1 MSQHKAAFSP
11 DMKRSNK
18 KKRVCSNTMCS
29 RGVRGKR
36 VMLGLLFSGSLLSY
50 SFATTAMEENMMPP
64 MAAKQPHKM
73 ERHGDVRVDNYYW
86 LRDDNRQDKN
96 VIEYLTAEN
105 QYAEERLKSG
115 QELREILY
123 KEMADRMSKEDQSVP
138 YTYNGYIYRT
148 VYEAGKDFPIYQRKP
163 VDNSTDWQVMVDG
176 NERAKGHKFYQLGG
190 FAVSLDNKRIAVAED
205 TQGRRNYKISFKNF
219 SDTDWQNHVI
229 ENTSGNIVWANDGET
244 LFYVRRD
251 PQTLLPY
258 QLFRH
263 QYGTDSQ
270 QDKKIYQEEDE
281 RFYLSIAESTSLD
294 YILISSTSY
303 TSSEYRLIDAN
314 HPQSEP
320 QVFSARQAEREYD
333 LDHFRGQFYIRSNHE
348 NPLFGLYRTDSINSP
363 WETVIAPQENT
374 DLENFALFNDWLVV
388 QERTKG
394 LSSIRQIDWKT
405 HQEKRVQFDD
415 PAYMASLGY
424 NPEPDTPVLR
434 YSYSSMTTPSS
445 VFQWNMQTDE
455 RELLKQQTVKGFNK
469 ENYQSQRIWVKAR
482 DGVEVPVSLV
492 YRKSLFKKGE
502 NPILIYGYGSYGISM
517 DPYFSSALLSLLDRG
532 FVYALVHVRG
542 GGDLGK
548 NWYLQ
553 GKLKNK
559 LNSFHDFIDAT
570 KTLIADGY
578 GNSKRVY
585 AEGGS
590 AGGLL
595 MGTVINQAPE
605 LYRGVIAKVPFVD
618 VLTTMLD
625 PSIPLTTGEYEE
637 WGNPNNK
644 EDYFRMKFYSPYDN
658 IQHQRYPHLLVTTGL
673 HDSQVQYWEPAKW
686 VAKLREMKQ
695 GDSLLL
701 LETNM
706 DTGHGGKPGRFNRLN
721 DIAFYYSF
729 LLMLDNAKTYFPEL
743 ND

>member
-1 MSQHKAAFSP
+1 MLQHKTVFSP
-11 DMKRSNK
+11 QT
-18 KKRVCSNTMCS
+18 KRV
-29 RGVRGKR
+29 VRSF
-36 VMLGLLFSGSLLSY
+36 LLSGSLLCN
-50 SFATTAMEENMMPP
+50 SFATIAMEKNMVPP
-64 MAAKQPHKM
+64 MATKQPHKM
-73 ERHGDVRVDNYYW
+73 TFHDDTRVDNYYW
-86 LRDDNRQDKN
+86 LRDDTRQDKD
-96 VIEYLTAEN
+96 VIDYLTAEN
-105 QYAEERLKSG
+105 KYTEQMLKSG
-115 QELREILY
+115 QELRETLY
-123 KEMADRMSKEDQSVP
+123 NEMAGRMSKEDQSAP
-138 YTYNGYIYRT
+138 YTYNGYVYRT

-176 NERAKGHKFYQLGG
+176 NERAKGHKFYRVSG
-190 FAVSLDNKRIAVAED
+190 FAVTRDNKRIAVAED
-205 TQGRRNYKISFKNF
+205 TQGRRNYQVSFKNLG
-219 SDTDWQNHVI
+219 DGEWQNSVI
-229 ENTSGNIVWANDGET
+229 ENTSGNIVWANDGNT

-263 QYGTDSQ
+263 QYGTDIQ
-270 QDKKIYQEEDE
+270 QDKKIYQEDDD
-281 RFYLSIAESTSLD
+281 RFYLGISESTSLD
-294 YILISSTSY
+294 YILISIASST
-303 TSSEYRLIDAN
+303 TSEYRLIDAN
-314 HPQSEP
+314 NPQSET
-320 QVFSARQAEREYD
+320 QIFSARQAGREYD

-348 NPLFGLYRTDSINSP
+348 HPLFGLYQAGAINKP
-363 WETVIAPQENT
+363 WETVIAPQEET
-374 DLENFALFNDWLVV
+374 DLENFALFNNWLVV

-394 LSSIRQIDWKT
+394 LSTIRQIDWKT
-405 HQEKRVQFDD
+405 QQEKRVKFDE
-415 PAYMASLGY
+415 PAYMVSLDY
-424 NPEPDTPVLR
+424 NPEPDTDLLH

-445 VFQWNMQTDE
+445 VFQWNMQTGE
-455 RELLKQQTVKGFNK
+455 RELLKQQEVKGFDK
-469 ENYQSQRIWVKAR
+469 ENYESQRIWVKAR

-517 DPYFSSALLSLLDRG
+517 DPYFSSPLLSLLDRG

-542 GGDLGK
+542 GGELGK

-553 GKLKNK
+553 GKVENK
-559 LNSFHDFIDAT
+559 MNSFYDFIDAT
-570 KTLIADGY
+570 KTLLADGY
-578 GNSKRVY
+578 GDSQRVY

-618 VLTTMLD
+618 AVTTMLD

-644 EDYFRMKFYSPYDN
+644 EDYFRIKSYSPYDN
-658 IQHQRYPHLLVTTGL
+658 VKHQRYPHLLVTTGL

-686 VAKLREMKQ
+686 VAKLREIKQ

-721 DIAFYYSF
+721 DIAFDYSF
-729 LLMLDNAKTYFPEL
+729 LLMLDDAKVYFPQL
-743 ND
+743 KD

>member
-1 MSQHKAAFSP
+1 MSQDKTVCEKAVRN
-11 DMKRSNK
+11 KR
-18 KKRVCSNTMCS
+18 RV
-29 RGVRGKR
+29 
-36 VMLGLLFSGSLLSY
+36 LGFLLGGSLLGHSL
-50 SFATTAMEENMMPP
+50 ATIAMEENRVLPI
-64 MAAKQPHKM
+64 ATKHLVAKQAHKM
-73 ERHGDVRVDNYYW
+73 EMHGDVRVDNYYW

-96 VIEYLTAEN
+96 VIDYLKAEN
-105 QYAEERLKSG
+105 QYTEQMLKSG
-115 QELREILY
+115 QALRETLY
-123 KEMADRMSKEDQSVP
+123 NEMADRMSKEDQSVP

-190 FAVSLDNKRIAVAED
+190 FAVTLDNKRIAVAED
-205 TQGRRNYKISFKNF
+205 TQGRRNYKISFKDF
-219 SDTDWQNHVI
+219 ADADWQNDVI
-229 ENTSGNIVWANDGET
+229 ENTSGNILWANDGET

-258 QLFRH
+258 QLVRH

-270 QDKKIYQEEDE
+270 QDKKVYQEEDE
-281 RFYLSIAESTSLD
+281 RFYLSISESTSLD

-303 TSSEYRLIDAN
+303 SSSEYRLIDAN
-314 HPQSEP
+314 QPQSEP
-320 QVFSARQAEREYD
+320 QIFSARQAGREYD

-348 NPLFGLYRTDSINSP
+348 NPLFGLYRTDAINKP
-363 WETVIAPQENT
+363 WEIVIAPQENT
-374 DLENFALFNDWLVV
+374 DLENFALFNDGLVV

-405 HQEKRVQFDD
+405 QQEKRVQFDD

-424 NPEPDTPVLR
+424 NPEPDTHFLR

-445 VFQWNMQTDE
+445 VFQWNMQTGE
-455 RELLKQQTVKGFNK
+455 RELLKQQEVKGFSK
-469 ENYQSQRIWVKAR
+469 ENYASQRLWVKAR

-553 GKLKNK
+553 GKLGNK
-559 LNSFHDFIDAT
+559 MNSFHDFIDAT
-570 KTLIADGY
+570 KALIADGY
-578 GNSKRVY
+578 GNSQRVY

-625 PSIPLTTGEYEE
+625 SSIPLTTGEYEE

-644 EDYFRMKFYSPYDN
+644 EDYFRIKSYSPYDN

-706 DTGHGGKPGRFNRLN
+706 DTGHGGKSGRFNRLN
-721 DIAFYYSF
+721 DIAFDYSF
-729 LLMLDNAKTYFPEL
+729 LLMLDDAKTYFPEL
-743 ND
+743 KD

>member
-1 MSQHKAAFSP
+1 MSQDKTVCEKAVRS
-11 DMKRSNK
+11 KR
-18 KKRVCSNTMCS
+18 RV
-29 RGVRGKR
+29 
-36 VMLGLLFSGSLLSY
+36 LGFLLGGSLLGHSL
-50 SFATTAMEENMMPP
+50 ATIAMEENRVLPI
-64 MAAKQPHKM
+64 ATKHLVTKQANKM
-73 ERHGDVRVDNYYW
+73 EMHGDVRVDNYYW

-96 VIEYLTAEN
+96 VIDYLKTEN
-105 QYAEERLKSG
+105 QYTEQMLKPG
-115 QELREILY
+115 QALRETLY
-123 KEMADRMSKEDQSVP
+123 NEMADRMSKEDQSVP
-138 YTYNGYIYRT
+138 YTYNGYVYRT

-163 VDNSTDWQVMVDG
+163 VDNSNDWQIMVDG

-190 FAVSLDNKRIAVAED
+190 FAVTLDNKRIAVAED
-205 TQGRRNYKISFKNF
+205 TQGRRNYKISFKDF
-219 SDTDWQNHVI
+219 ADADWQNDVI
-229 ENTSGNIVWANDGET
+229 ENTSGNILWANDGET

-258 QLFRH
+258 QLVRH

-270 QDKKIYQEEDE
+270 QDKKVYQEEDE
-281 RFYLSIAESTSLD
+281 RFYLSISESTSLD

-303 TSSEYRLIDAN
+303 SSSEYRLIDAN
-314 HPQSEP
+314 QPQSEP
-320 QVFSARQAEREYD
+320 QIFSARQAEREYD

-348 NPLFGLYRTDSINSP
+348 NPLFGLYRTDAINKP
-363 WETVIAPQENT
+363 WEIVIAPQENT
-374 DLENFALFNDWLVV
+374 DLENFALFNDGLVV

-394 LSSIRQIDWKT
+394 LSSIRQIDWQT
-405 HQEKRVQFDD
+405 QQEKRVQFDD

-424 NPEPDTPVLR
+424 NPEPDTHFLR

-445 VFQWNMQTDE
+445 VFQWNMQTGQ
-455 RELLKQQTVKGFNK
+455 RELLKQQEVKGFSQ
-469 ENYQSQRIWVKAR
+469 ENYASQRLWVKAR

-553 GKLKNK
+553 GKLGNK
-559 LNSFHDFIDAT
+559 MNSFHDFIDAT

-578 GNSKRVY
+578 GNSQRVY

-644 EDYFRMKFYSPYDN
+644 EDYFRIKSYSPYDN

-695 GDSLLL
+695 GNSLLL

-706 DTGHGGKPGRFNRLN
+706 DTGHGGKSGRFNRLN
-721 DIAFYYSF
+721 DIAFDYSF
-729 LLMLDNAKTYFPEL
+729 LLMLDDAKTYFPEL
-743 ND
+743 KD

>member
-1 MSQHKAAFSP
+1 MLQHKTVFSP
-11 DMKRSNK
+11 QT
-18 KKRVCSNTMCS
+18 KRV
-29 RGVRGKR
+29 VRSF
-36 VMLGLLFSGSLLSY
+36 LLSGSLLCN
-50 SFATTAMEENMMPP
+50 SFATIAMEKNMVPP
-64 MAAKQPHKM
+64 MATKQPHKM
-73 ERHGDVRVDNYYW
+73 TFHDDTRVDNYYW
-86 LRDDNRQDKN
+86 LRDDTRQDKD
-96 VIEYLTAEN
+96 VIDYLTAEN
-105 QYAEERLKSG
+105 KYTGQMLKSG
-115 QELREILY
+115 QELRETLY
-123 KEMADRMSKEDQSVP
+123 NEMAGRMSKEDQSAP
-138 YTYNGYIYRT
+138 YTYNGYVYRT

-176 NERAKGHKFYQLGG
+176 NERAKGHKFYRVSG
-190 FAVSLDNKRIAVAED
+190 FAVTRDNKRIAVAED
-205 TQGRRNYKISFKNF
+205 TQGRRNYQVSFKNLG
-219 SDTDWQNHVI
+219 DGEWQNSVI
-229 ENTSGNIVWANDGET
+229 ENTSGNIVWANDGNT

-263 QYGTDSQ
+263 QYGTDIQ
-270 QDKKIYQEEDE
+270 QDKKIYQEDDD
-281 RFYLSIAESTSLD
+281 RFYLGISESTSLD
-294 YILISSTSY
+294 YILISIASST
-303 TSSEYRLIDAN
+303 TSEYRLIDAN
-314 HPQSEP
+314 NPQSET
-320 QVFSARQAEREYD
+320 QIFSARQAGREYD

-348 NPLFGLYRTDSINSP
+348 HPLFGLYRADAINKP
-363 WETVIAPQENT
+363 WETVIAPQEET
-374 DLENFALFNDWLVV
+374 DLENFVLFNNWLVV

-394 LSSIRQIDWKT
+394 LSTIRQIDWKT
-405 HQEKRVQFDD
+405 QQEKRVKFDE
-415 PAYMASLGY
+415 PAYMASLEY
-424 NPEPDTPVLR
+424 NPEPDTDLLH

-445 VFQWNMQTDE
+445 VFQWNMQTGE
-455 RELLKQQTVKGFNK
+455 RELLKQQEVKGFDK
-469 ENYQSQRIWVKAR
+469 ENYESQRIWVKAR

-492 YRKSLFKKGE
+492 YRKSLFKKEE

-517 DPYFSSALLSLLDRG
+517 DPYFSSPLLSLLDRG

-542 GGDLGK
+542 GGELGK

-553 GKLKNK
+553 GKVENK
-559 LNSFHDFIDAT
+559 MNSFYDFIDAT
-570 KTLIADGY
+570 KTLLADGY
-578 GNSKRVY
+578 GDSQRVY

-618 VLTTMLD
+618 AVTTMLD

-644 EDYFRMKFYSPYDN
+644 EDYFRIKSYSPYDN
-658 IQHQRYPHLLVTTGL
+658 VKHQRYPHLLVTTGL

-686 VAKLREMKQ
+686 VAKLRGIKQ

-721 DIAFYYSF
+721 DIAFDYSF
-729 LLMLDNAKTYFPEL
+729 ILMLDDAKVYFPQL
-743 ND
+743 KD

>member
-1 MSQHKAAFSP
+1 MLQHKTVFSP
-11 DMKRSNK
+11 QT
-18 KKRVCSNTMCS
+18 KRV
-29 RGVRGKR
+29 VRSFL
-36 VMLGLLFSGSLLSY
+36 LGGSLLCN
-50 SFATTAMEENMMPP
+50 SFATIAMEKNMVPP
-64 MAAKQPHKM
+64 MATKQLHKM
-73 ERHGDVRVDNYYW
+73 TFHGDTRVDNYYW
-86 LRDDNRQDKN
+86 LRDDTRQDKD
-96 VIEYLTAEN
+96 VIDYLTAEN
-105 QYAEERLKSG
+105 KYTEQMLKSG
-115 QELREILY
+115 QELRETLY
-123 KEMADRMSKEDQSVP
+123 NEMAGRMSKEDQSAP
-138 YTYNGYIYRT
+138 YTYNGYVYRT

-176 NERAKGHKFYQLGG
+176 NERAKGHKFYRVSG
-190 FAVSLDNKRIAVAED
+190 FAVTRDNKRIAVAED
-205 TQGRRNYKISFKNF
+205 TQGRRNYQVSFKNLG
-219 SDTDWQNHVI
+219 DGEWQNSVI
-229 ENTSGNIVWANDGET
+229 ENTSGNIVWANDGNT

-263 QYGTDSQ
+263 QYGTDIQ
-270 QDKKIYQEEDE
+270 QDKKIYQEDDD
-281 RFYLSIAESTSLD
+281 RFYLGISESTSLD
-294 YILISSTSY
+294 YILISIASST
-303 TSSEYRLIDAN
+303 TSEYRLIDAN
-314 HPQSEP
+314 NPQSET
-320 QVFSARQAEREYD
+320 QIFSARQAGREYD

-348 NPLFGLYRTDSINSP
+348 HPLFGLYQAGAINKP
-363 WETVIAPQENT
+363 WETVIAPQEET
-374 DLENFALFNDWLVV
+374 DLENFALFNNWLVV

-394 LSSIRQIDWKT
+394 LSTIRQIDWKT
-405 HQEKRVQFDD
+405 QQEKRVKFDE
-415 PAYMASLGY
+415 PAYMASLDY
-424 NPEPDTPVLR
+424 NPEPDTDLLH

-445 VFQWNMQTDE
+445 VFQWNMQTGE
-455 RELLKQQTVKGFNK
+455 RELLKQQEVKGFDK
-469 ENYQSQRIWVKAR
+469 ENYESQRIWVKAR

-517 DPYFSSALLSLLDRG
+517 DPYFSSPLLSLLDRG

-542 GGDLGK
+542 GGELGK

-553 GKLKNK
+553 GKVENK
-559 LNSFHDFIDAT
+559 MNSFHDFIDAT
-570 KTLIADGY
+570 KTLLADGY
-578 GNSKRVY
+578 GDSQRVY

-618 VLTTMLD
+618 AVTTMLD

-644 EDYFRMKFYSPYDN
+644 EDYFRIKSYSPYDN
-658 IQHQRYPHLLVTTGL
+658 VKHQRYPHLLVTTGL

-686 VAKLREMKQ
+686 VAKLREIKQ

-721 DIAFYYSF
+721 DIAFDYSF
-729 LLMLDNAKTYFPEL
+729 LLMLDDAKVYFPQL
-743 ND
+743 KD

>member
-1 MSQHKAAFSP
+1 
-11 DMKRSNK
+11 
-18 KKRVCSNTMCS
+18 
-29 RGVRGKR
+29 
-36 VMLGLLFSGSLLSY
+36 ML
-50 SFATTAMEENMMPP
+50 PP
-64 MAAKQPHKM
+64 MATKQPHKM
-73 ERHGDVRVDNYYW
+73 EDHGDTRVDHYYW
-86 LRDDNRQDKN
+86 LRDDDRQDKN
-96 VIEYLTAEN
+96 VIDYLTAEN
-105 QYAEERLKSG
+105 QYTGQMLKSG
-115 QELREILY
+115 QELRETLY
-123 KEMADRMSKEDQSVP
+123 KEMTDRMNKEDQSVP
-138 YTYNGYIYRT
+138 YTYNGYVYRT

-163 VDNSTDWQVMVDG
+163 VDDSTDWQVMVDG
-176 NERAKGHKFYQLGG
+176 NERAKDHKFYQIGG
-190 FAVSLDNKRIAVAED
+190 FAVTLDNKRIAVAED
-205 TQGRRNYKISFKNF
+205 IQGRRNYQVSFKNL
-219 SDTDWQNHVI
+219 DGADWQNNVI
-229 ENTSGNIVWANDGET
+229 ENTSGNILWANDGET

-263 QYGTDSQ
+263 HYGTDTQ
-270 QDKKIYQEEDE
+270 QDKKVYQEDDD
-281 RFYLSIAESTSLD
+281 RFYLSISDSTSRD
-294 YILISSTSY
+294 YILISSVSY
-303 TSSEYRLIDAN
+303 STSEYQLIDAN
-314 HPQSEP
+314 NPQSEP
-320 QVFSARQAEREYD
+320 QVFSARQAGREYD

-348 NPLFGLYRTDSINSP
+348 NPLFGLYRTEASDKP

-374 DLENFALFNDWLVV
+374 DLENFELFNNWLVV

-405 HQEKRVQFDD
+405 QQEKSVSFDD
-415 PAYMASLGY
+415 PAYMASISY
-424 NPEPDTPVLR
+424 NPEPDTHLLR

-445 VFQWNMQTDE
+445 VFQWNMQTGE
-455 RELLKQQTVKGFNK
+455 RELLKQQEVKGFNK
-469 ENYQSQRIWVKAR
+469 ENYESQRIWVKAR

-553 GKLKNK
+553 GKLENK
-559 LNSFHDFIDAT
+559 MNSFHDFIDAT
-570 KTLIADGY
+570 KKLIADGY
-578 GNSKRVY
+578 GDSKRVY

-618 VLTTMLD
+618 SLTTMLD
-625 PSIPLTTGEYEE
+625 SSIPLTTGEYEE

-644 EDYFRMKFYSPYDN
+644 EDYFRIKSYSPYDN
-658 IQHQRYPHLLVTTGL
+658 IKHQRYPHLLVTTGL

-695 GDSLLL
+695 GDSLVL

-721 DIAFYYSF
+721 DIAFDYSF

-743 ND
+743 KN

>member
-1 MSQHKAAFSP
+1 
-11 DMKRSNK
+11 
-18 KKRVCSNTMCS
+18 
-29 RGVRGKR
+29 
-36 VMLGLLFSGSLLSY
+36 MLSFLLSAGLLSMSN
-50 SFATTAMEENMMPP
+50 SFAAIATEENMVPP
-64 MAAKQPHKM
+64 MATKQPHKM
-73 ERHGDVRVDNYYW
+73 EIHGDTRIDNYYW
-86 LRDDNRQDKN
+86 LRDDDRQDKN
-96 VIEYLTAEN
+96 VIDYLTAEN
-105 QYAEERLKSG
+105 QYTEQMLKSG
-115 QELREILY
+115 QELRETLY
-123 KEMADRMSKEDQSVP
+123 KEMTDRMSKEDQSVP
-138 YTYNGYIYRT
+138 YTYNGYVYRT

-176 NERAKGHKFYQLGG
+176 NERAKGHKFYQIGG
-190 FAVSLDNKRIAVAED
+190 FVVTLDNKRIAVAED
-205 TQGRRNYKISFKNF
+205 TQGRRNFHVSFKNF
-219 SDTDWQNHVI
+219 ADADWQNNAI
-229 ENTSGNIVWANDGET
+229 ENTSGNILWANDGNT

-251 PQTLLPY
+251 AQTLLPY

-263 QYGTDSQ
+263 QYGTDTK
-270 QDKKIYQEEDE
+270 QDKKVYQEEDD
-281 RFYLSIAESTSLD
+281 RFYLSISESTSLD
-294 YILISSTSY
+294 YILISSASY
-303 TSSEYRLIDAN
+303 STSEYRLIDAN
-314 HPQSEP
+314 HPQSGP
-320 QVFSARQAEREYD
+320 QIFSARQTGREYD

-348 NPLFGLYRTDSINSP
+348 NPLFGLYRTNAISQP

-374 DLENFALFNDWLVV
+374 DLENFALFNNWLVL

-405 HQEKRVQFDD
+405 QQEKRVQFDD
-415 PAYMASLGY
+415 PAYMASLSY
-424 NPEPDTPVLR
+424 NPEPDTNFLR
-434 YSYSSMTTPSS
+434 YSYSSLTTPSS
-445 VFQWNMQTDE
+445 VFQWNMEAGE
-455 RELLKQQTVKGFNK
+455 RELLKQQEVKGFNK
-469 ENYQSQRIWVKAR
+469 ENYESQRIWVKAR

-553 GKLKNK
+553 GKIANK
-559 LNSFHDFIDAT
+559 MNSFHDFIDAT

-578 GNSKRVY
+578 GDSKRVY

-618 VLTTMLD
+618 ALTTMLD
-625 PSIPLTTGEYEE
+625 SSIPLTTGEYEE

-644 EDYFRMKFYSPYDN
+644 EDYFRIKSYSPYDN
-658 IQHQRYPHLLVTTGL
+658 IKHQHYPHLLVTTGL

-695 GDSLLL
+695 SNSLLL

-706 DTGHGGKPGRFNRLN
+706 DTGHGGKQGRFNRIN
-721 DIAFYYSF
+721 DIAFDYSF
-729 LLMLDNAKTYFPEL
+729 LLMLDDEKNYFPEL
-743 ND
+743 K

>member
-1 MSQHKAAFSP
+1 MSQHKTVFSSP
-11 DMKRSNK
+11 IKRIVRSK
-18 KKRVCSNTMCS
+18 KVLLSFLLGT
-29 RGVRGKR
+29 
-36 VMLGLLFSGSLLSY
+36 GLLSNGLLSN
-50 SFATTAMEENMMPP
+50 SFAAIATEENMVPP
-64 MAAKQPHKM
+64 MVTKQSHKM
-73 ERHGDVRVDNYYW
+73 EIHGDTRIDNYYW
-86 LRDDNRQDKN
+86 LRDDNRQDKS
-96 VIEYLTAEN
+96 VIDYLTAEN
-105 QYAEERLKSG
+105 QYTEKMLKSG
-115 QELREILY
+115 QELRETLY
-123 KEMADRMSKEDQSVP
+123 KEMTDRMSKEDQSVP

-163 VDNSTDWQVMVDG
+163 ADNSSDWQVMVDG
-176 NERAKGHKFYQLGG
+176 NERAKGHKFYQIGG
-190 FAVSLDNKRIAVAED
+190 FAVTLDNKRIAVAED
-205 TQGRRNYKISFKNF
+205 TQGRRNFHISFKNF
-219 SDTDWQNHVI
+219 ADADWQNTVI
-229 ENTSGNIVWANDGET
+229 ENTSGNILWANDGNT
-244 LFYVRRD
+244 LFYVRKD
-251 PQTLLPY
+251 AQTLLPY

-263 QYGTDSQ
+263 QYGTDTK
-270 QDKKIYQEEDE
+270 QDKKVYQEEDD
-281 RFYLSIAESTSLD
+281 RFYLSMSESTSRD
-294 YILISSTSY
+294 YILISSSSY
-303 TSSEYRLIDAN
+303 STSEYRLIDAN
-314 HPQSEP
+314 HPQTEP
-320 QVFSARQAEREYD
+320 QIFSARQAGREYD

-348 NPLFGLYRTDSINSP
+348 NPLFGLYRTEAINKS
-363 WETVIAPQENT
+363 WETVIAPQKNT
-374 DLENFALFNDWLVV
+374 DLENFALFNNWLVI

-394 LSSIRQIDWKT
+394 LASIRQIDWKT
-405 HQEKRVQFDD
+405 QQEKRVQFDD
-415 PAYMASLGY
+415 PAYMASLSY
-424 NPEPDTPVLR
+424 NPEPDTNLLR

-445 VFQWNMQTDE
+445 VFQWNMQTGE
-455 RELLKQQTVKGFNK
+455 RELLKQQEVKGFNK
-469 ENYQSQRIWVKAR
+469 ENYESQRIWLKAR

-492 YRKSLFKKGE
+492 YRKSLFKQGE
-502 NPILIYGYGSYGISM
+502 NPILIYGYGAYGISM

-553 GKLKNK
+553 GKIENK
-559 LNSFHDFIDAT
+559 MNSFHDFIDAT
-570 KTLIADGY
+570 KKLIADGY

-644 EDYFRMKFYSPYDN
+644 EDYLRIKSYSPYDN
-658 IQHQRYPHLLVTTGL
+658 VKHQRYPHLLITTGL

-706 DTGHGGKPGRFNRLN
+706 DTGHGGKPGRFNRIH
-721 DIAFYYSF
+721 DIAFDYSF

-743 ND
+743 RN

>member
-1 MSQHKAAFSP
+1 
-11 DMKRSNK
+11 
-18 KKRVCSNTMCS
+18 
-29 RGVRGKR
+29 
-36 VMLGLLFSGSLLSY
+36 ML
-50 SFATTAMEENMMPP
+50 PP
-64 MAAKQPHKM
+64 MATKQPHKM
-73 ERHGDVRVDNYYW
+73 EDHGDTRVDNYYW
-86 LRDDNRQDKN
+86 LRDDDRQNKN
-96 VIEYLTAEN
+96 VIDYLTAEN
-105 QYAEERLKSG
+105 QYTGQMLKSG
-115 QELREILY
+115 QELRETLY
-123 KEMADRMSKEDQSVP
+123 KEMTDRMNKEDQSVP
-138 YTYNGYIYRT
+138 YTYNGYVYRT

-163 VDNSTDWQVMVDG
+163 VDDSTDWQVMVDG
-176 NERAKGHKFYQLGG
+176 NERAKGHKFYQIGE
-190 FAVSLDNKRIAVAED
+190 FAVTLDNKRIAVAED
-205 TQGRRNYKISFKNF
+205 IQGRRNYQVSFKNL
-219 SDTDWQNHVI
+219 DGADWQNNVI
-229 ENTSGNIVWANDGET
+229 ENTSGNILWANDGET

-263 QYGTDSQ
+263 QYGTDTQ
-270 QDKKIYQEEDE
+270 QDKKVYQEDDD
-281 RFYLSIAESTSLD
+281 RFYLSISDSTSRD
-294 YILISSTSY
+294 YILISSVSY
-303 TSSEYRLIDAN
+303 STSEYQLIDAN
-314 HPQSEP
+314 NPQSEP
-320 QVFSARQAEREYD
+320 QVFSARQAGREYD

-348 NPLFGLYRTDSINSP
+348 NPLFGLYRTEASDKP

-374 DLENFALFNDWLVV
+374 DLENFELFNNWLVV

-394 LSSIRQIDWKT
+394 LASIRQIDWKT
-405 HQEKRVQFDD
+405 QQEKRVSFDD
-415 PAYMASLGY
+415 PAYMASISY
-424 NPEPDTPVLR
+424 NPEPDTHLLR

-445 VFQWNMQTDE
+445 VFQWNMQTGE
-455 RELLKQQTVKGFNK
+455 RELLKQQEVKGFNK
-469 ENYQSQRIWVKAR
+469 ENYESQRIWVKAR

-553 GKLKNK
+553 GKLENK
-559 LNSFHDFIDAT
+559 MNSFHDFIDAT
-570 KTLIADGY
+570 RKLIADGY
-578 GNSKRVY
+578 GDSKRVY

-618 VLTTMLD
+618 SLTTMLD
-625 PSIPLTTGEYEE
+625 SSIPLTTGEYEE

-644 EDYFRMKFYSPYDN
+644 EDYFCIKSYSPYDN
-658 IQHQRYPHLLVTTGL
+658 IKHQRYPHLLVTTGL

-695 GDSLLL
+695 GDSLVL

-721 DIAFYYSF
+721 DIAFDYSF

-743 ND
+743 KN

>member
-1 MSQHKAAFSP
+1 
-11 DMKRSNK
+11 
-18 KKRVCSNTMCS
+18 
-29 RGVRGKR
+29 
-36 VMLGLLFSGSLLSY
+36 
-50 SFATTAMEENMMPP
+50 MEENRVLP

-73 ERHGDVRVDNYYW
+73 ELHGDVRVDNYYW
-86 LRDDNRQDKN
+86 LRDDSHQDKN
-96 VIEYLTAEN
+96 VIDYLKAEN
-105 QYAEERLKSG
+105 QYAEQMLKSG
-115 QELREILY
+115 QELRETLY
-123 KEMADRMSKEDQSVP
+123 KEMADRMSKDDQSVP

-205 TQGRRNYKISFKNF
+205 TQGRRNYKISFKNV
-219 SDTDWQNHVI
+219 SNTDWQNNVI
-229 ENTSGNIVWANDGET
+229 ENTSGNIVWANDGVT

-281 RFYLSIAESTSLD
+281 RFYLSISESTSLD

-320 QVFSARQAEREYD
+320 QVFSARQVGHEYD
-333 LDHFRGQFYIRSNHE
+333 LDHFRGQFYIRSNREHL
-348 NPLFGLYRTDSINSP
+348 LFGLYRTDAINNP

-374 DLENFALFNDWLVV
+374 DLENFALFNEGLVV
-388 QERTKG
+388 QERAKG
-394 LSSIRQIDWKT
+394 LPSIRQIDWKT
-405 HQEKRVQFDD
+405 RQEKRVQFDD
-415 PAYMASLGY
+415 PAYMASLGF
-424 NPEPDTPVLR
+424 NPEPDTHFLR

-445 VFQWNMQTDE
+445 VFQWNMQTGE
-455 RELLKQQTVKGFNK
+455 RELLKQQAVKGFNK
-469 ENYQSQRIWVKAR
+469 ENYESQRIWVKAR
-482 DGVEVPVSLV
+482 DGVDVPVSLV

-559 LNSFHDFIDAT
+559 INSFHDFTDAT

-578 GNSKRVY
+578 GHRKRVY

-618 VLTTMLD
+618 ILTTMLD

-644 EDYFRMKFYSPYDN
+644 EDYFRIKSYSPYDN

-706 DTGHGGKPGRFNRLN
+706 DTGHGGKSGRFNRLN
-721 DIAFYYSF
+721 DIAFDYSF
-729 LLMLDNAKTYFPEL
+729 LLMLDDAKTYFPEL
-743 ND
+743 ED

>member
-1 MSQHKAAFSP
+1 MSQHKAAFLP
-11 DMKRSNK
+11 DTKRSNK

-29 RGVRGKR
+29 RVVRGKR
-36 VMLGLLFSGSLLSY
+36 VMLGLLLSGSLLSH
-50 SFATTAMEENMMPP
+50 SFATTAMEENMVPP

-73 ERHGDVRVDNYYW
+73 DLHGDMRVDNYYW

-115 QELREILY
+115 QELRETLY

-176 NERAKGHKFYQLGG
+176 NERAKDHKFYQLGG

-219 SDTDWQNHVI
+219 SDTDWQNNVV

-281 RFYLSIAESTSLD
+281 RFYLSIVESTSLD

-348 NPLFGLYRTDSINSP
+348 NPLFGLYRADSINSP

-405 HQEKRVQFDD
+405 QQEKRVQFDD

-424 NPEPDTPVLR
+424 NPEPDTHVLR

-445 VFQWNMQTDE
+445 VFQWNMQTGE

-644 EDYFRMKFYSPYDN
+644 EDYFRMKSYSPYDN
-658 IQHQRYPHLLVTTGL
+658 IQYQRYPHLLITTGL

-721 DIAFYYSF
+721 DIAFDYSF

>member
-1 MSQHKAAFSP
+1 MSQHKTVFSA
-11 DMKRSNK
+11 DTKRRH
-18 KKRVCSNTMCS
+18 KKRIACGNTRGS
-29 RGVRGKR
+29 KRGV
-36 VMLGLLFSGSLLSY
+36 LGLLLGGSLLGH
-50 SFATTAMEENMMPP
+50 SFATTAMEENRVLP

-73 ERHGDVRVDNYYW
+73 EIHGDVRVDDYYW

-96 VIEYLTAEN
+96 VIDYLKAEN
-105 QYAEERLKSG
+105 QYAGQMLKSG
-115 QELREILY
+115 QALRETLY
-123 KEMADRMSKEDQSVP
+123 QEMTDRMRKDDQSVP

-176 NERAKGHKFYQLGG
+176 NERAKSHKFYQIGG
-190 FAVSLDNKRIAVAED
+190 FAVSLDNTRIALAED
-205 TQGRRNYKISFKNF
+205 THGRRNYKISFKNF
-219 SDTDWQNHVI
+219 GDTDWQNNVI
-229 ENTSGNIVWANDGET
+229 ENTSGNIVWANDGKT
-244 LFYVRRD
+244 LFYVRREQ
-251 PQTLLPY
+251 QTLLPY
-258 QLFRH
+258 QLVRH
-263 QYGTDSQ
+263 QYGTDSR
-270 QDKKIYQEEDE
+270 QDQMVYQEDDE
-281 RFYLSIAESTSLD
+281 RFYLSISESTSLD

-303 TSSEYRLIDAN
+303 SSSEYRLIDAN
-314 HPQSEP
+314 NPQSEP
-320 QVFSARQAEREYD
+320 QVFSARQTDREYD

-348 NPLFGLYRTDSINSP
+348 HPLFGLYQTDAINKS

-374 DLENFALFNDWLVV
+374 DLENFALFNNGLVI

-394 LSSIRQIDWKT
+394 LSSIRQIEWKT
-405 HQEKRVQFDD
+405 RQEKRVQFDD

-424 NPEPDTPVLR
+424 NPEPDTHFLR

-445 VFQWNMQTDE
+445 VFQWNMQTGE
-455 RELLKQQTVKGFNK
+455 SELLKQQEVKGFNK
-469 ENYQSQRIWVKAR
+469 ENYASQRIWVKAR

-492 YRKSLFKKGE
+492 YRHALFKKGE

-570 KTLIADGY
+570 KSLVADGY

-637 WGNPNNK
+637 WGNPNNQ
-644 EDYFRMKFYSPYDN
+644 EDYFRMKSYSPYDN

-721 DIAFYYSF
+721 DIASDYSF
-729 LLMLDNAKTYFPEL
+729 LLMLDDAKTYFPEL
-743 ND
+743 KD

>member
-1 MSQHKAAFSP
+1 MSQYKTVLLSNT
-11 DMKRSNK
+11 KRSTQRTTHS
-18 KKRVCSNTMCS
+18 KRI
-29 RGVRGKR
+29 
-36 VMLGLLFSGSLLSY
+36 MLGFLLGGSLLSH
-50 SFATTAMEENMMPP
+50 SFTTLAMEKSMLPP
-64 MAAKQPHKM
+64 MATKQPHKM
-73 ERHGDVRVDNYYW
+73 ENHGDARVDNYYW

-96 VIEYLTAEN
+96 VIDYLTAEN
-105 QYAEERLKSG
+105 QYTGQMLKSG
-115 QELREILY
+115 QELRETLY
-123 KEMADRMSKEDQSVP
+123 KEMTDRMNKEDQSVP
-138 YTYNGYIYRT
+138 YTYNGYVYRT

-163 VDNSTDWQVMVDG
+163 VDDSTDWQVMVDG
-176 NERAKGHKFYQLGG
+176 NERAKGHKFYQIGG
-190 FAVSLDNKRIAVAED
+190 LAVTLDNKRIAVAED
-205 TQGRRNYKISFKNF
+205 TQGRRNYQVSFKNLD
-219 SDTDWQNHVI
+219 SADWQNNVI
-229 ENTSGNIVWANDGET
+229 ESTSGNILWANDGET

-263 QYGTDSQ
+263 QYGADTQ
-270 QDKKIYQEEDE
+270 QDKKVYQEGDD
-281 RFYLSIAESTSLD
+281 RFYLSISDSTSRD
-294 YILISSTSY
+294 YILISSASY
-303 TSSEYRLIDAN
+303 STSEYRLIDAN
-314 HPQSEP
+314 NPQSEP
-320 QVFSARQAEREYD
+320 QVFSARQAGREYD

-348 NPLFGLYRTDSINSP
+348 NPLFGLYRTEASDKP

-374 DLENFALFNDWLVV
+374 DLENFELFNNWLVV

-405 HQEKRVQFDD
+405 QQEKCVSFDD
-415 PAYMASLGY
+415 PAYMASISY
-424 NPEPDTPVLR
+424 NPEPDTHLLR

-445 VFQWNMQTDE
+445 VFQWNMQTGE
-455 RELLKQQTVKGFNK
+455 RELLKQQEVKGFNK
-469 ENYQSQRIWVKAR
+469 ENYESQRIWVKAR

-553 GKLKNK
+553 GKLENK
-559 LNSFHDFIDAT
+559 MNSFHDFIDAT
-570 KTLIADGY
+570 KKLIADGY
-578 GNSKRVY
+578 GDSKRVY

-618 VLTTMLD
+618 SLTTMLD
-625 PSIPLTTGEYEE
+625 SSIPLTTGEYEE

-644 EDYFRMKFYSPYDN
+644 EDYFRIKYYSPYDN
-658 IQHQRYPHLLVTTGL
+658 IKHQRYPHLLVTTGL

-695 GDSLLL
+695 GDSLVL

-721 DIAFYYSF
+721 DIAFDYSF

-743 ND
+743 KD